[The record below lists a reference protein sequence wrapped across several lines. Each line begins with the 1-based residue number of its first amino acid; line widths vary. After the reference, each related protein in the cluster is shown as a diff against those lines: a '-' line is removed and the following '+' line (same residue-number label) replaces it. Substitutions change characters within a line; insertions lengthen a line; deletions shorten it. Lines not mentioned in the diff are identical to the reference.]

1 MIKEIENILERVA
14 GKDPEDME
22 ILEDIRDTFDAVR
35 ADDLK
40 ERLDAITADYE
51 TLKTKYRERFYK
63 SDEPEPKKEPEPE
76 EVEEKTEF
84 EDLFK

>member
-35 ADDLK
+35 ADGLK

>member
-14 GKDPEDME
+14 VKDPEDME
-22 ILEDIRDTFDAVR
+22 ILEDIKDTFDAVK

-63 SDEPEPKKEPEPE
+63 SDEPEKTKEPEPE

-84 EDLFK
+84 ADLFK